1 MAKNIFITATNTD
14 IGKTYASLKL
24 IKELSKQ
31 GFRVGVFKPI
41 ETGVIKTP
49 IDGVKLLKT
58 VQKYNSDFKKFT
70 VNDIVPIQYRLPSA
84 PYIAK
89 KGKKIDFKK
98 IKKAYNKIAKVS
110 DIVLIE
116 GAGGLLVPITK
127 NLFMI
132 DLIKLFKAKTILI
145 TPSKLGC
152 INDTLLS
159 IEALKKRDLKF
170 IWCVNIYQNKKEFK
184 KISLPFYKAKFKKI
198 LSLQKDITKICQE
211 LI

>member
-31 GFRVGVFKPI
+31 GFKVGVFKPI